1 LITSELKETNMNDT
15 ELLISAMQ
23 TLYKSLGVSATARF
37 LALLQQDSTD
47 YVDISNKIYENQTIE
62 EIFSMAEKNWDKAN
76 A

>member
-1 LITSELKETNMNDT
+1 MNDT

-23 TLYKSLGVSATARF
+23 TLYKSRGVSATVRF

-47 YVDISNKIYENQTIE
+47 YVDISSKIYENQTIE
-62 EIFSMAEKNWDKAN
+62 EIFSRAEKNWDKAN